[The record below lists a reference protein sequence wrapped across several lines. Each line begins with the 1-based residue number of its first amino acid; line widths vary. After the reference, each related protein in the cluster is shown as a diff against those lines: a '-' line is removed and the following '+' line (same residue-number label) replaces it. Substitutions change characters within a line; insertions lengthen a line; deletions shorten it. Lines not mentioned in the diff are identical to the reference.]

1 MDFFKLK
8 NGCPVSLPAA
18 ADRHLITELLH
29 GYAYGVDFVIGNSES
44 CCVATF
50 GEATPAPLTDGEFVI
65 NTTENGVYINGK
77 DFACTM
83 RGFVTVL
90 ASITQS
96 REDKTW
102 QIPCGSAEDKP
113 AVQFRSVHLCLFP
126 ETTYDEVIK
135 YIRSFGVEKYSHI
148 VLEFWG
154 TYQFECMKE
163 LGWKNRSFTKDQV
176 RTFVRE
182 ANSLGME
189 VIPMFNH
196 LGHAAACRDRN
207 GKHVVLD
214 QNPALEYLFD
224 FDGWVW
230 DFKSEEVYQL
240 LKSIRKELMD
250 LCGNGSYFHLG
261 CDEAYTL
268 HNEAENG
275 VALCNFL
282 NRIQDELAAEGRRG
296 IIWGDMMLLKEDFAK
311 YDTGATALGDYSCT
325 GEPNVCKVMLERLSR
340 DLIIAD
346 WHYRA
351 KVAPWQSSVSF
362 KEKGFDVLCC
372 PWDDVGNIVAALDTA
387 VGENLMGVMQTTW
400 HTMFYN
406 AYCNSLYMG
415 AALWKGTSNIY
426 PGYSVHYPGKAVRMH
441 AAKISRK
448 VCFADGEFE
457 KTGWSKEM
465 MGPGHV

>member
-1 MDFFKLK
+1 MNFFNLEQ
-8 NGCPVSLPAA
+8 GCEIRIPAK
-18 ADRHLITELLH
+18 ADKALIRQLLH
-29 GYAYGVDFVIGNSES
+29 GYAYGVDFVLSTSASDCEAS
-44 CCVATF
+44 F
-50 GEATPAPLTDGEFVI
+50 GVPTYGTLTDGEFAI
-65 NTTENGVYINGK
+65 NTTANGVAISGK
-77 DFACTM
+77 DFNCTM
-83 RGFVTVL
+83 RGFTTVL
-90 ASITQS
+90 NSITQS
-96 REDKTW
+96 RETKLF
-102 QIPCGSAEDKP
+102 QIPCGYQQDKP
-113 AVQFRSVHLCLFP
+113 AVAFRSVHLCLFP

-154 TYQFECMKE
+154 TYRFECMKE
-163 LGWKNRSFTKDQV
+163 LGWKNRNFTKDQV

-230 DFKSEEVYQL
+230 DFKSEEVYQI
-240 LKSIRKELMD
+240 LKNIRAELIE

-268 HNEAENG
+268 HNKEENG

-282 NRIQDELAAEGRRG
+282 NRIQAELAAEGRRG
-296 IIWGDMMLLKEDFAK
+296 IIWGDMMLLKEEYAK
-311 YDTGATALGDYSCT
+311 YDTGTTALGDYSCT
-325 GEPNVCKVMLERLSR
+325 GEPNVCKVMLKQLSR

-351 KVAPWQSSVSF
+351 KVAPWQSSLSF
-362 KEKGFDVLCC
+362 RDLGFDVLCC
-372 PWDDVGNIVAALDTA
+372 PWDETDNIVAALNTV
-387 VGENLMGVMQTTW
+387 VGENLFGMMQTTW

-426 PGYSVHYPGKAVRMH
+426 PGYSVHYPGKAIRMH

-448 VCFADGEFE
+448 VCFADGDFE
-457 KTGWSKEM
+457 KTGWSKDM